1 MSLPKIRGWLTFLV
15 GIVIIGSTLY
25 FTYNIFT
32 GKSAIPQ
39 IFKSTEL
46 ELQDSTQGETA
57 GLEGELQRML
67 SEQIKGLIP
76 FESMTK
82 FANLAVWTIGAWI
95 LIFGG
100 SKISELGIKLISV
113 PSHQES

>member
-1 MSLPKIRGWLTFLV
+1 MSLSKITGWLTFLV

-25 FTYNIFT
+25 LTYNIFT
-32 GKSAIPQ
+32 GEAAIPQ

-46 ELQDSTQGETA
+46 ESQGSAQDETT

-67 SEQIKGLIP
+67 SEQISNLIP

-100 SKISELGIKLISV
+100 SKISELGIKLIGI
-113 PSHQES
+113 PSHQET